1 MRHEA
6 RTALYCHEFLHKQFA
21 PNRFD
26 LSLRI
31 TEDPIGDEYK
41 KMGDIHEANI
51 VANIKASS
59 VKWIQIDPTQPD
71 EIKELDTAKG
81 LLRTDIDIILGANIS
96 GVCEA
101 ELKKHLGDRCK
112 GDEERVSRPDVLVKV
127 GEDSGLAIWAPVD
140 IKSHGAFD
148 GDNKSNQVE
157 FMDLETL
164 THIETIAGRIE
175 KSDAMQLAHYNFHL
189 RALGLAPA
197 DYKAGIIGSDGK
209 QIAWTYLDQTRFG
222 RGKAA
227 PDALTLYI
235 EDFIKA
241 KEIIAQ
247 SLQQAKDP
255 NAKVN
260 AIAMVQPD
268 GVYGCKSCEF
278 KDVCL
283 KEMNAFKNNE
293 GHPTLLA
300 KVTPNTLEKI
310 PPHIESITDLR
321 QAANLTDFAATAQI
335 RARVWQTKQPELL
348 DPDKGFDLPE
358 FDIEIDIDLE
368 NSQAALQEI
377 DASQTAGR
385 DQVYLYGYGIHDRTI
400 NKDWRTAHID
410 SFGNYNDT
418 EEAEYEVLLKMWQLL
433 EEEVA
438 KTESTNKS
446 IGIFHYSHHEKTWWK
461 NFARRHEGKPGVPT
475 EDAADAFMAKYF
487 VDLRP
492 YAEKIS
498 FPTMSY
504 SIKALAPV
512 AGFAWKAEDAGGA
525 MSLLKYKAAT
535 AVDVDDSTKTEAIE
549 WLREYNLD
557 DIRATFAVRDYVRQ
571 VFHKVLLR

>member
-1 MRHEA
+1 LRHEA

-51 VANIKASS
+51 VANIKASD
-59 VKWIQIDPTQPD
+59 VKWIQIDPTQSD
-71 EIKELDTAKG
+71 EIKELDTAKA

-148 GDNKSNQVE
+148 SDNKSNKVE
-157 FMDLETL
+157 VMDLETL
-164 THIETIAGRIE
+164 THIEAIAGRIE

-247 SLQQAKDP
+247 SLLQAKDP

-260 AIAMVQPD
+260 ALAMVQPD

-278 KDVCL
+278 KVVCL

-310 PPHIESITDLR
+310 PSHIESITDLR

-335 RARVWQTKQPELL
+335 RARVWQTKKPELL
-348 DPDKGFDLPE
+348 DPDKGFSLPE

-418 EEAEYEVLLKMWQLL
+418 EEAEYEVILKMWQLL
-433 EEEVA
+433 EKEVSKA
-438 KTESTNKS
+438 ESTNKS

-475 EDAADAFMAKYF
+475 EAAADAFMAKYF

-535 AVDVDDSTKTEAIE
+535 ASDVDQNTKKEAIE

-557 DIRATFAVRDYVRQ
+557 DIRATFAVRDYVR
-571 VFHKVLLR
+571 KISNGWTR

>member
-1 MRHEA
+1 
-6 RTALYCHEFLHKQFA
+6 
-21 PNRFD
+21 
-26 LSLRI
+26 
-31 TEDPIGDEYK
+31 
-41 KMGDIHEANI
+41 MGDIHEAGVI
-51 VANIKASS
+51 ASIKESK
-59 VKWIQIDPTQPD
+59 VKWLEIDPLQSY
-71 EIKELDTAKG
+71 EIQEIDTASA
-81 LLRTDIDIILGANIS
+81 LLRTDIDIIIGAHIS

-112 GDEERVSRPDVLVKV
+112 GDLST
-127 GEDSGLAIWAPVD
+127 LAL
-140 IKSHGAFD
+140 FD
-148 GDNKSNQVE
+148 
-157 FMDLETL
+157 TA
-164 THIETIAGRIE
+164 TGRIS
-175 KSDAMQLAHYNFHL
+175 KSDALQLAHYMFHL
-189 RALGLAPA
+189 RELGLAPA

-209 QIAWTYLDQTRFG
+209 RIAWSCLDQTKFG

-227 PDALTLYI
+227 PDAMTVYI
-235 EDFIKA
+235 EAFIKA

-247 SLQQAKDP
+247 SIAQAKD
-255 NAKVN
+255 AEALVA
-260 AIAMVQPD
+260 AIPMVQPD
-268 GVYGCKSCEF
+268 GVYGCKSCPY

-300 KVTPNTLEKI
+300 TVTPNMLVKI
-310 PPHIESITDLR
+310 PDHIESITDLR
-321 QAANLTDFAATAQI
+321 QGADLTDFAAKAQI
-335 RARVWQTKQPELL
+335 RARVWQTKKPELL
-348 DPDKGFDLPE
+348 DPDKGFDLRE

-377 DASQTAGR
+377 DPGQSVGR
-385 DQVYLYGYGIHDRTI
+385 DQVYLYGYGIHDRTV

-410 SFGNYNDT
+410 SFGNYEDNED
-418 EEAEYEVLLKMWQLL
+418 AEYEVLLSMWQLL
-433 EEEVA
+433 EREVA
-438 KTESTNKS
+438 KAEATAKT

-461 NFARRHEGKPGVPT
+461 NFARRHAGKPGVPT
-475 EDAADAFMAKYF
+475 EAAAEEFMAKYF

-492 YAEKIS
+492 HAEKIS

-535 AVDVDDSTKTEAIE
+535 APDGDATSKKEAID

-557 DIRATFAVRDYVRQ
+557 DIRATFAVRAYIRSL
-571 VFHKVLLR
+571 F

>member
-6 RTALYCHEFLHKQFA
+6 RTALYCHEYLHKKNA

-26 LSLRI
+26 LTLLI

-41 KMGDIHEANI
+41 RMGDIHEASVI
-51 VANIKASS
+51 ASIKESK
-59 VKWIQIDPTQPD
+59 VKWLEIDPLQSY
-71 EIKELDTAKG
+71 EIQEIDTASA
-81 LLRTDIDIILGANIS
+81 LLRTDIDIIIGAHIS

-112 GDEERVSRPDVLVKV
+112 GDDDRVSRPDVLVKV

-140 IKSHGAFD
+140 IKSHRAFD
-148 GDNKSNQVE
+148 DGNKSNQVE
-157 FMDLETL
+157 LADLSTL
-164 THIETIAGRIE
+164 ELVESATGRIS
-175 KSDAMQLAHYNFHL
+175 KSDALQLAHYLFHL
-189 RALGLAPA
+189 RELGFAPA
-197 DYKAGIIGSDGK
+197 NYKAGIIGSDGK
-209 QIAWTYLDQTRFG
+209 RIAWTYLDQTKFG

-227 PDALTLYI
+227 PDAMSNYI
-235 EDFIKA
+235 EDFLKA
-241 KEIIAQ
+241 KEIITQSIAQ
-247 SLQQAKDP
+247 ARD
-255 NAKVN
+255 AKVRVA
-260 AIAMVQPD
+260 AIPMVQPD
-268 GVYGCKSCEF
+268 GVYGCKSCPY

-300 KVTPNTLEKI
+300 TVTPNMLDKI
-310 PPHIESITDLR
+310 PDHVESITDLR
-321 QAANLTDFAATAQI
+321 QAEGLTDFAAKAQI
-335 RARVWQTKQPELL
+335 RARVWQTKRPELL
-348 DPDKGFDLPE
+348 EPEKGFDLPE

-377 DASQTAGR
+377 DPSQSAGR
-385 DQVYLYGYGIHDRTI
+385 DQVYLYGYGIHDRTV
-400 NKDWRTAHID
+400 NKDWRTARID
-410 SFGNYNDT
+410 SFGNYEDNDDS
-418 EEAEYEVLLKMWQLL
+418 EYEVLLNMWQLL
-433 EEEVA
+433 EREVA
-438 KTESTNKS
+438 KAKASGKK
-446 IGIFHYSHHEKTWWK
+446 IGIFHYSYHEKTWWK
-461 NFARRHEGKPGVPT
+461 NFTKRHAGKAGVPT
-475 EDAADAFMAKYF
+475 EANVEEFMAKYF

-512 AGFAWKAEDAGGA
+512 AGFAWKSEDAGGA

-535 AVDVDDSTKTEAIE
+535 APDGDVASKQEAID

-557 DIRATFAVRDYVRQ
+557 DIRATFAVRAYMRS
-571 VFHKVLLR
+571 LAL

>member
-1 MRHEA
+1 LRHEA
-6 RTALYCHEFLHKQFA
+6 RTALYCHEYLHKKNA

-26 LSLRI
+26 LSLVI

-41 KMGDIHEANI
+41 KMGDIHEASVI
-51 VANIKASS
+51 AYIKESK
-59 VKWIQIDPTQPD
+59 VKWLEIDPLQSY
-71 EIKELDTAKG
+71 EIQEIDTASA
-81 LLRTDIDIILGANIS
+81 LLRTDIEIIIGAHIS

-101 ELKKHLGDRCK
+101 KLKKHLGDRCK
-112 GDEERVSRPDVLVKV
+112 GDDDRVSRPDILIKV

-148 GDNKSNQVE
+148 KKNKSNEVE
-157 FMDLETL
+157 LVDLATL
-164 THIETIAGRIE
+164 EPIETATGRVS
-175 KSDAMQLAHYNFHL
+175 KSDALQLAHYMFHL
-189 RALGLAPA
+189 RELGLAPA

-209 QIAWTYLDQTRFG
+209 QIAWTYLDQTTFG
-222 RGKAA
+222 SGKAA
-227 PDALTLYI
+227 PDALTIYI

-241 KEIIAQ
+241 KEVIAQ
-247 SLQQAKDP
+247 SIAQAKD
-255 NAKVN
+255 ASATVN
-260 AIAMVQPD
+260 AFAMVQPD
-268 GVYGCKSCEF
+268 SVYGCKSCPY

-283 KEMNAFKNNE
+283 KEMHAFKNNE

-300 KVTPNTLEKI
+300 SVTPNMLAKI
-310 PPHIESITDLR
+310 PDHIESITDLR
-321 QAANLTDFAATAQI
+321 QAASLTDFAAKAQI

-368 NSQAALQEI
+368 NSQAALKEI
-377 DASQTAGR
+377 DPEQSAGR
-385 DQVYLYGYGIHDRTI
+385 DQVYLYGYGIHDRTKD
-400 NKDWRTAHID
+400 KDWRSAHID
-410 SFGNYNDT
+410 SFGNYDDT
-418 EEAEYEVLLKMWQLL
+418 EEAEYEVLINMWQLL
-433 EEEVA
+433 EKEVA
-438 KTESTNKS
+438 KAESENRT
-446 IGIFHYSHHEKTWWK
+446 IGIFHYSHHEKIWWR

-475 EDAADAFMAKYF
+475 EEAAEAFMAKYF

-498 FPTMSY
+498 FPTMNY

-525 MSLLKYKAAT
+525 MSLLKYKSAT
-535 AVDVDDSTKTEAIE
+535 AHEVDAASRKEAIE

-557 DIRATFAVRDYVRQ
+557 DIRATFAFRAFIRG
-571 VFHKVLLR
+571 LAL

>member
-1 MRHEA
+1 LRHEA
-6 RTALYCHEFLHKQFA
+6 RTALYCHEYLHKKNA

-26 LSLRI
+26 LTLLI

-41 KMGDIHEANI
+41 KMGDIHEANVI
-51 VANIKASS
+51 ASIKESK
-59 VKWIQIDPTQPD
+59 VKWLEVDPLQSYEIQ
-71 EIKELDTAKG
+71 EIDTASA
-81 LLRTDIDIILGANIS
+81 LLRTDIDIIIGAHIS

-101 ELKKHLGDRCK
+101 ELQKQLGDRCK
-112 GDEERVSRPDVLVKV
+112 GDKDRVSRPDLLVKIGV
-127 GEDSGLAIWAPVD
+127 DSGLAIWAPVD
-140 IKSHGAFD
+140 IKSHSAFD
-148 GDNKSNQVE
+148 DDNKSNQVE
-157 FMDLETL
+157 LVDLVAL
-164 THIETIAGRIE
+164 DPIETGIVSLS
-175 KSDAMQLAHYNFHL
+175 KSDVFQLAHYMFDL

-197 DYKAGIIGSDGK
+197 DFKAGVVGSDGK
-209 QIAWTYLDQTRFG
+209 RIAWTYLDQTKFG

-227 PDALTLYI
+227 PDALTVYI

-247 SLQQAKDP
+247 SIAQAKDAAAQVAALP
-255 NAKVN
+255 
-260 AIAMVQPD
+260 MVQPD
-268 GVYGCKSCEF
+268 GVYGCKSCPY

-300 KVTPNTLEKI
+300 SVTPNMLVKI
-310 PPHIESITDLR
+310 PDHIESITDLR
-321 QAANLTDFAATAQI
+321 QATNLTDFAAKAQI
-335 RARVWQTKQPELL
+335 RARVWQTKNPELL

-358 FDIEIDIDLE
+358 FDMEIDIDLE

-377 DASQTAGR
+377 DPGQSAGL
-385 DQVYLYGYGIHDRTI
+385 DQVYLYGYGIHDRTSS
-400 NKDWRTAHID
+400 KDWQTAYID
-410 SFGNYNDT
+410 SFGNYDDNED
-418 EEAEYEVLLKMWQLL
+418 AEYEVLLNMWQLL
-433 EEEVA
+433 EREVA
-438 KTESTNKS
+438 KAESSGKT
-446 IGIFHYSHHEKTWWK
+446 IGIFHYSHHEKIWWK
-461 NFARRHEGKPGVPT
+461 NFARRHAGKPGVPT
-475 EDAADAFMAKYF
+475 EKVVEEFLAKYF

-492 YAEKIS
+492 YTEKIS

-535 AVDVDDSTKTEAIE
+535 APGADESSRREAID

-557 DIRATFAVRDYVRQ
+557 DIRATFAVRAFIRG
-571 VFHKVLLR
+571 LAL

>member
-6 RTALYCHEFLHKQFA
+6 RTALYCHEYLHKKNA

-26 LSLRI
+26 LTLLI

-41 KMGDIHEANI
+41 KMGDIHEASVI
-51 VANIKASS
+51 ALIKESK
-59 VKWIQIDPTQPD
+59 VKWLEIDPLQSY
-71 EIKELDTAKG
+71 EIQEIDTASA
-81 LLRTDIDIILGANIS
+81 LLRTDIDIIIGAHIS

-112 GDEERVSRPDVLVKV
+112 GDVDRVSRPDILLKV
-127 GEDSGLAIWAPVD
+127 GEESGLAIWAPVD
-140 IKSHGAFD
+140 IKSHSAFD
-148 GDNKSNQVE
+148 KDNKSNQVE
-157 FMDLETL
+157 LVDLVTL
-164 THIETIAGRIE
+164 EPIETATGRI
-175 KSDAMQLAHYNFHL
+175 SRPDAMQLAHYMFHL
-189 RALGLAPA
+189 RELGLAPT
-197 DYKAGIIGSDGK
+197 DYKAGIIGSDGER
-209 QIAWTYLDQTRFG
+209 IAWTYLDQTKFG

-227 PDALTLYI
+227 PDAMTIYI

-247 SLQQAKDP
+247 SISQAKDASATVDALP
-255 NAKVN
+255 
-260 AIAMVQPD
+260 MVQPD
-268 GVYGCKSCEF
+268 GVYGCKSCPY
-278 KDVCL
+278 KDICL

-300 KVTPNTLEKI
+300 SVTPNMLVKI
-310 PPHIESITDLR
+310 PDHIESITDLR
-321 QAANLTDFAATAQI
+321 QAANLTDFAAKAQI

-377 DASQTAGR
+377 DPGQSAGR
-385 DQVYLYGYGIHDRTI
+385 DQVYLYGYGIHDRTV
-400 NKDWRTAHID
+400 NKDWRSAHID
-410 SFGNYNDT
+410 SFGNYDDT
-418 EEAEYEVLLKMWQLL
+418 EEAEYEVLIKMWQLL
-433 EEEVA
+433 EIEVA
-438 KTESTNKS
+438 KAESEDRT
-446 IGIFHYSHHEKTWWK
+446 IGIFHYSHHEKVWWR

-475 EDAADAFMAKYF
+475 EEAAEAFMAKYF

-512 AGFAWKAEDAGGA
+512 AGFAWKADDAGGA

-535 AVDVDDSTKTEAIE
+535 ATDVDDAVKNEAID
-549 WLREYNLD
+549 WLYKYNLD
-557 DIRATFAVRDYVRQ
+557 DIRATFAVREHIRHI
-571 VFHKVLLR
+571 FNLGR